1 MRYAVRLFYE
11 LEHLSHLGLTLVSN
25 MLWFGG
31 ALLALAL
38 ALLPIA
44 AGLCEDAHTD
54 TDRASCAS
62 WAKGGECDRNPDYMR
77 LNCAA
82 SCGFCSTPPST
93 SAGHSSTTSIPIEPL
108 LAKLKTARAWPPAQ
122 LASLRAALDPDGDG
136 LVDNEDWMTLTGSA
150 HASGSMQPER
160 SLGACAEAA
169 SPVTRTPS
177 SSAHPSSSSSPLPG
191 DGALST
197 RVAERMP
204 TFVLSKTPPK
214 VGAEDLYYVLRAEVG
229 SALDAHAEDVF
240 EKCASRCLQSDE
252 CWMISISPQAG
263 GRPNRNCCMHTKLW
277 GFTSVTV

>member
-1 MRYAVRLFYE
+1 
-11 LEHLSHLGLTLVSN
+11 
-25 MLWFGG
+25 MLCSV
-31 ALLALAL
+31 ALL

-150 HASGSMQPER
+150 HASGSMRRGRIARDEDAKLFGA
-160 SLGACAEAA
+160 SLLLLLAA
-169 SPVTRTPS
+169 AR
-177 SSAHPSSSSSPLPG
+177 
-191 DGALST
+191 
-197 RVAERMP
+197 RRC
-204 TFVLSKTPPK
+204 
-214 VGAEDLYYVLRAEVG
+214 
-229 SALDAHAEDVF
+229 ALDS
-240 EKCASRCLQSDE
+240 C
-252 CWMISISPQAG
+252 
-263 GRPNRNCCMHTKLW
+263 GRANAYVR
-277 GFTSVTV
+277 SE